1 MKKICVVTATR
12 AEFGLL
18 LNVMK
23 RIEED
28 PELKLCLV
36 VTGTHLLASQGNTVR
51 EIEASGI
58 PIAEKIPILE
68 ENDSPEFSHLDDA
81 FSVRPAAGKMQMA
94 HLGNGMTVQLV

>member
-58 PIAEKIPILE
+58 PIAEKRSE
-68 ENDSPEFSHLDDA
+68 ERR
-81 FSVRPAAGKMQMA
+81 VGKEC
-94 HLGNGMTVQLV
+94 